1 MKNRLEKIKKIYKIS
16 KEDEDKSNEDKNKSM
31 AKKIMSIPKDSL
43 ISIICII
50 LKENEDIKNAIYDKI
65 FLEEKKLDD
74 LA

>member
-1 MKNRLEKIKKIYKIS
+1 MIKTLHFQNGLNMKNRLEKIKKIYKIS

-50 LKENEDIKNAIYDKI
+50 LKRK
-65 FLEEKKLDD
+65 
-74 LA
+74 

>member
-43 ISIICII
+43 ISIIWVI
-50 LKENEDIKNAIYDKI
+50 LEENEDIKDAIYDKI

>member
-1 MKNRLEKIKKIYKIS
+1 MKSRLQNIKKIYKIS
-16 KEDEDKSNEDKNKSM
+16 KEDNDKDISM

-50 LKENEDIKNAIYDKI
+50 LKENEDIRDAIYDKV

>member
-1 MKNRLEKIKKIYKIS
+1 MKSRLQNIKKIYKIS
-16 KEDEDKSNEDKNKSM
+16 KEDNDKDISM

-50 LKENEDIKNAIYDKI
+50 LKENEDIKDAIYDKV

>member
-1 MKNRLEKIKKIYKIS
+1 MKSRLQNIKKIYKIS
-16 KEDEDKSNEDKNKSM
+16 KEDNDKDISM

-50 LKENEDIKNAIYDKI
+50 LKENEDIRDAIYDKV

-74 LA
+74 LASEV